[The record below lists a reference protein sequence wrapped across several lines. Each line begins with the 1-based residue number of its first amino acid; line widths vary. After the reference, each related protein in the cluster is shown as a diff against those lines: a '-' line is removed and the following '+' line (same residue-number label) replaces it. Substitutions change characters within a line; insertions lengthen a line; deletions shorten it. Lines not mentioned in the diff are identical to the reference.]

1 MAGFIKNILKMSLIA
16 LVVPSVAFGAQQP
29 NPRGTVNSQNEE
41 RSADDV
47 AGASVRRSATSVI
60 ARSMTQNKRQSRAV
74 VTARP
79 ASVRSASVRSARPV
93 VNGAGAARSATKS
106 SLARS
111 GAKSKL
117 NGANASR
124 AGVAR
129 ATSVFNDVSKIG
141 GGYADCR
148 DSYSTCMD
156 QVCANAN
163 DTYRRCFCSDRF
175 MAFQDAS
182 NRIDEAIRLLAEFQN
197 TNLDAVNKTAAEVNA
212 MYSATE
218 GEEAIKR
225 DTSASQKLLDNIN
238 DILAGKKS
246 TYTSKNGSLSS
257 TSLGV
262 LDFSSLSS
270 GVGDV
275 FSDSASS
282 VFEARPSSLS
292 TSSYNDISS
301 LEGTDLYNA
310 AMQQCT
316 QISRGS
322 CGGDAMFNLARS
334 AYSILVTQDCNAY
347 EKTINAKKASLED
360 TVRTAEKYLR
370 EARLN
375 EYRAHNSADINE
387 CLTKVDAAMRQPL
400 ACGPNLEE
408 CLDFTGLYIR
418 STGEP
423 VYSQAL
429 FGLNNVI
436 VLDGSSDVLSANSDY
451 VQEFER
457 RKKQFAESALD
468 TCRGIADVVWE
479 EYKRMIVIQVAQ
491 AQDDKIEEVKKN
503 CVNVVKNC
511 YDTQT
516 GGLNEMAGVTQ
527 ASSGAI
533 SAITARD
540 MCKEDVFA
548 CAALYG
554 DIDGCSYDDRTKKLS
569 AVDGKKCGLQSLLA
583 MVDAVDSVKF
593 AKGCEESL
601 REYVKETC
609 APVSGDS
616 KHAYPWGCRNR
627 SPQWLENE
635 LNKQAAN
642 FCASDFQSDYSIS
655 ATNRLN
661 TDYSETVNKIVGEV
675 REEMATILADECWNI
690 DSEGSLVW
698 DKTGY
703 SIEDAAGDNV
713 VNVSPAWLERVYGGR
728 GLGSLQEAGV
738 SGYTLKLERYGS
750 SLTVPGEKAF
760 GWGVCMIPSVEQLCN
775 MQNYLSGLDGTAK
788 YNAPNCEL
796 SDEWFSI
803 KCETIGGYFENDQCY
818 IK

>member
-1 MAGFIKNILKMSLIA
+1 MAGFIKNIFRLSLVA
-16 LVVPSVAFGAQQP
+16 LFVPSVVFCAQQP
-29 NPRGTVNSQNEE
+29 NQRGATNS
-41 RSADDV
+41 SADTRSVDS
-47 AGASVRRSATSVI
+47 GAVSSARRSATSVI
-60 ARSMTQNKRQSRAV
+60 ARSVTQNKRQSRAV

-79 ASVRSASVRSARPV
+79 AVVRSASVRSVRPV
-93 VNGAGAARSATKS
+93 VNAGNVARSATKV
-106 SLARS
+106 SLVRS
-111 GAKSKL
+111 GTKSKV
-117 NGANASR
+117 NGANVSR
-124 AGVAR
+124 AGTAR
-129 ATSVFNDVSKIG
+129 ATAVFNDVSKIS

-148 DSYSTCMD
+148 DSYATCMD
-156 QVCANAN
+156 QMCANAN
-163 DTYRRCFCSDRF
+163 DMYRRCFCSDRF
-175 MAFQDAS
+175 IAFQDTS
-182 NRIDEAIRLLAEFQN
+182 DRIDEAIRLLAEFQN
-197 TNLDAVNKTAAEVNA
+197 VNLDAVDKTAEEVNA
-212 MYSATE
+212 MYSATA

-246 TYTSKNGSLSS
+246 TYTPKSASVSS

-270 GVGDV
+270 GVDDV
-275 FSDSASS
+275 FGDSASS
-282 VFEARPSSLS
+282 VFESRPSSFGV
-292 TSSYNDISS
+292 SSYNDISA
-301 LEGTDLYNA
+301 LEGTNLYNA

-316 QISRGS
+316 QISRES

-375 EYRAHNSADINE
+375 EYRAHNSADVSQ
-387 CLTKVDAAMRQPL
+387 CLTAVENAMQQPNV
-400 ACGPNLEE
+400 CGANYEK
-408 CLDFTGLYIR
+408 CLDYSGLYIN
-418 STGEP
+418 SATGEP

-429 FGLNNVI
+429 FGLNSLI
-436 VLDGSSDVLSANSDY
+436 VLTGDADVVGANPDFNQFLES
-451 VQEFER
+451 
-457 RKKQFAESALD
+457 KKLYAESALD
-468 TCRGIADVVWE
+468 SCRGIADTVWSE
-479 EYKRMIVIQVAQ
+479 FKRMAIIQIAQ
-491 AQDDKIEEVKKN
+491 AQDDKIESVKAS
-503 CVNVVKNC
+503 CVNVVKEC

-516 GGLNEMAGVTQ
+516 GALNEMAGDAA
-527 ASSGAI
+527 ASS
-533 SAITARD
+533 SAVSVITARD
-540 MCKEDVFA
+540 MCKEKVFA

-554 DIDGCSYDDRTKKLS
+554 DVDGCSYDDRTKKLS
-569 AVDGKKCGLQSLLA
+569 VVDGKKCGLQSLLA

-609 APVSGDS
+609 APVSGDTGHS
-616 KHAYPWGCRNR
+616 YPWGCRKY
-627 SPQWLENE
+627 SPQWLQDE
-635 LNKQAAN
+635 LNKRAAV

-661 TDYSETVNKIVGEV
+661 TDYSETVNKILNEV
-675 REEMATILADECWNI
+675 REEMATVLANECWNI
-690 DSEGSLVW
+690 NSEGSLVW

-703 SIEDAAGDNV
+703 SIEDTLDNV

-728 GLGSLQEAGV
+728 GLASLQEAGV

-750 SLTVPGEKAF
+750 SLTVPGKKAF
-760 GWGVCMIPSVEQLCN
+760 GWGVCMIPSVEQMCN

-788 YNAPNCEL
+788 YDAPNCEL

-803 KCETIGGYFENDQCY
+803 KCETIGGYLENDQCY

>member
-1 MAGFIKNILKMSLIA
+1 MSLIA
-16 LVVPSVAFGAQQP
+16 FIVPSVAFGVQQP
-29 NPRGTVNSQNEE
+29 NPRGVVNSHNEE
-41 RSADDV
+41 RSADEAV
-47 AGASVRRSATSVI
+47 GASVRRSATSVV
-60 ARSMTQNKRQSRAV
+60 ARPMTQNKRQSRAV

-79 ASVRSASVRSARPV
+79 AVRSASVRSARPV
-93 VNGAGAARSATKS
+93 VNGTGMARSATKS

-111 GAKSKL
+111 GAKSKV
-117 NGANASR
+117 NGANVSR

-148 DSYSTCMD
+148 DSYATCMD
-156 QVCANAN
+156 QLCANAN

-175 MAFQDAS
+175 MAFQEAS
-182 NRIDEAIRLLAEFQN
+182 DRIDEAIRLLAEFQN
-197 TNLDAVNKTAAEVNA
+197 SNLDAVNKTAAEVNA

-238 DILAGKKS
+238 DILAGKKT
-246 TYTSKNGSLSS
+246 TYASKNISATS

-262 LDFSSLSS
+262 LDFSALSS

-275 FSDSASS
+275 FSDSSTSS
-282 VFEARPSSLS
+282 VFESRPSTLG
-292 TSSYNDISS
+292 TSSYSDVFT

-310 AMQQCT
+310 AMQQCN

-334 AYSILVTQDCNAY
+334 AYSILITQDCNAY
-347 EKTINAKKASLED
+347 EKTINAKKANLEN

-375 EYRAHNSADINE
+375 EYRAHNSADVSQ
-387 CLTKVDAAMRQPL
+387 CLSAVESAMRQPNV
-400 ACGPNLEE
+400 CGENYER
-408 CLDFTGLYIR
+408 CLDYSGLYINP

-429 FGLNNVI
+429 FGLNSLI
-436 VLDGSSDVLSANSDY
+436 VLNGNADVVKANPD
-451 VQEFER
+451 FNKFLDD
-457 RKKQFAESALD
+457 RKIYAEKAMDS
-468 TCRGIADVVWE
+468 CRGIADTVWDE
-479 EYKRMIVIQVAQ
+479 FKRVAIIQIAQ
-491 AQDDKIEEVKKN
+491 AQDDKIESVKAS
-503 CVNVVKNC
+503 CVNVMKDC

-516 GGLNEMAGVTQ
+516 GALNELAGV
-527 ASSGAI
+527 ALSSSVAV
-533 SAITARD
+533 SAIAARD
-540 MCKEDVFA
+540 MCKEKVFA

-554 DIDGCSYDDRTKKLS
+554 DVDGCSYDDRTKRLET
-569 AVDGKKCGLQSLLA
+569 VNGKKCGLQSLLA
-583 MVDAVDSVKF
+583 LVDAADSVKF

-601 REYVKETC
+601 REYVEEIC

-616 KHAYPWGCRNR
+616 NHDYPWGCRKR
-627 SPQWLENE
+627 SPQWLQNE
-635 LNKQAAN
+635 LNKRAAT
-642 FCASDFQSDYSIS
+642 FCANDFQSDYSIS
-655 ATNRLN
+655 AKNRLN
-661 TDYSETVNKIVGEV
+661 TDYSETVNKIVDEV
-675 REEMATILADECWNI
+675 REGMATILANECWNI
-690 DSEGSLVW
+690 ESEGSLIW

-703 SIEDAAGDNV
+703 SIEDTGSDV

-728 GLGSLQEAGV
+728 GLGSLQEVGV

-760 GWGVCMIPSVEQLCN
+760 GWGVCMIPSVEQLCG
-775 MQNYLSGLDGTAK
+775 MQNYLSGLDGTAE
-788 YNAPNCEL
+788 YVAPNCEL
-796 SDEWFSI
+796 SDKWFSI